1 MTDARY
7 LDDAETHEFEATV
20 ETVRGSD
27 RVVLDRTYFYPTGG
41 GQPHDTGTL
50 SAGGGGDG
58 DGDGDGVTWDV
69 TDVRKRDRIEHV
81 VAGDAPEP
89 GTTVTG
95 RVDAARRRAHSRY
108 HTAQHLL
115 SAVLLDEFDAE
126 TTGNQ
131 LYADHAHLDCA
142 YDRFD
147 DDDLRTIET
156 RLNDLVASD
165 RPVRWYS
172 LDRDEAEATLDP
184 ERTRLHLLPDSI
196 REVRIVEI
204 GDADDPFDRT
214 ACAGTHVESTGDIGA
229 VSVTGRTT
237 QGSAH
242 ERVNFV
248 LE

>member
-7 LDDAETHEFEATV
+7 LEDATRLTFEATV
-20 ETVRGSD
+20 EAVRGTD
-27 RVVLDRTYFYPTGG
+27 RVVLDQTYFYPTGG
-41 GQPHDTGTL
+41 GQPHDTGALATDD
-50 SAGGGGDG
+50 AE
-58 DGDGDGVTWDV
+58 WAV
-69 TDVRKRDRIEHV
+69 TDVQKRDRIEHV
-81 VAGDAPEP
+81 VDGDAPEP

-95 RVDAARRRAHSRY
+95 RIDAERRRAHMRY

-115 SAVLLDEFDAE
+115 SAVLLSEFDAE

-147 DDDLRTIET
+147 DDDLHHIES
-156 RLNDLVASD
+156 RLNELVSSDL
-165 RPVRWYS
+165 PVRWYT

-184 ERTRLHLLPDSI
+184 DRTRLNLLPDSI

-204 GDADDPFDRT
+204 GPEDDPFDRT
-214 ACAGTHVESTGDIGA
+214 ACAGTHVESTGEIGT
-229 VSVTGRTT
+229 VVLTGRTT
-237 QGSAH
+237 QGASH
-242 ERVNFV
+242 ERIDFV

>member
-7 LDDAETHEFEATV
+7 LDDATRLTFEATV
-20 ETVRGSD
+20 EAVRGTD
-27 RVVLDRTYFYPTGG
+27 RVVLDQTYFYPTGG
-41 GQPHDTGTL
+41 GQPNDTGTL
-50 SAGGGGDG
+50 SGTDTEWA
-58 DGDGDGVTWDV
+58 V
-69 TDVRKRDRIEHV
+69 TDVVKRDRIEHV
-81 VAGDAPEP
+81 VDGDAPEP
-89 GTTVTG
+89 GTVVTG
-95 RVDAARRRAHSRY
+95 RIDADRRRAHMRY

-147 DDDLRTIET
+147 DEDLQTIET

-165 RPVRWYS
+165 LPVRWYT

-204 GDADDPFDRT
+204 GDEDDPFDRT
-214 ACAGTHVESTGDIGA
+214 ACAGTHVESTGEIGT
-229 VSVTGRTT
+229 VVLTGRTT
-237 QGSAH
+237 QGASH
-242 ERVNFV
+242 ERVDFV

>member
-7 LDDAETHEFEATV
+7 LDDAATDEFEATV

-50 SAGGGGDG
+50 STGGER
-58 DGDGDGVTWDV
+58 WDV

-115 SAVLLDEFDAE
+115 SVVLLDEFDAE

-131 LYADHAHLDCA
+131 LYADRARLDCA

-165 RPVRWYS
+165 LPVRWYS
-172 LDRDEAEATLDP
+172 LDREEAEATLDP

-204 GDADDPFDRT
+204 GDAEDPFDRT
-214 ACAGTHVESTGDIGA
+214 ACAGTHVASTGDIGA

-242 ERVNFV
+242 ERVNFA

>member
-1 MTDARY
+1 MTEARY
-7 LDDAETHEFEATV
+7 LDDATTHEFEATV

-41 GQPHDTGTL
+41 GQPNDTGTL
-50 SAGGGGDG
+50 SEDGEDG
-58 DGDGDGVTWDV
+58 DVETWDV

-81 VAGDAPEP
+81 V
-89 GTTVTG
+89 
-95 RVDAARRRAHSRY
+95 AARRRAHSRY

-142 YDRFD
+142 YGRFD
-147 DDDLRTIET
+147 GDDLRTIET

-165 RPVRWYS
+165 LPVRWYS
-172 LDRDEAEATLDP
+172 LDREEAEATLDP

-214 ACAGTHVESTGDIGA
+214 ACAGTHVSTTGDIGT